1 MKLKDARR
9 IADTK
14 FPVFQ
19 VLKKQNFTVVLKNCK
34 TQAAKHSMEKII
46 LSNFENLS
54 TMLKISGTSLA
65 ASYV

>member
-14 FPVFQ
+14 FRVFQ
-19 VLKKQNFTVVLKNCK
+19 VLKKQIFTVVLKNCK
-34 TQAAKHSMEKII
+34 TPAVEHSMEKII

-54 TMLKISGTSLA
+54 TM
-65 ASYV
+65 

>member
-19 VLKKQNFTVVLKNCK
+19 VLKKQMFTVVLKNCK
-34 TQAAKHSMEKII
+34 TQAAKHSMEKTFYLI
-46 LSNFENLS
+46 LR
-54 TMLKISGTSLA
+54 I
-65 ASYV
+65 YQQC

>member
-14 FPVFQ
+14 FRVFQ
-19 VLKKQNFTVVLKNCK
+19 VLKKQVFTVVLKNCK
-34 TQAAKHSMEKII
+34 IPAVKHSMEKII

-54 TMLKISGTSLA
+54 TM
-65 ASYV
+65 

>member
-14 FPVFQ
+14 FRVFQ
-19 VLKKQNFTVVLKNCK
+19 VLKKQIFTVVLKNYK
-34 TQAAKHSMEKII
+34 TPAVKHSMEKII